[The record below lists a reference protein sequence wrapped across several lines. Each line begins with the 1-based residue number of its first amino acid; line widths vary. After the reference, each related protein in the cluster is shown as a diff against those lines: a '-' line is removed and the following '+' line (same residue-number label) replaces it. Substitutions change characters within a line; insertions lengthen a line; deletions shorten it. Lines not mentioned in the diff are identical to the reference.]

1 MQCYTSESLAGLDFQ
16 KRYGF
21 TDYIDRSAHLTMFGM
36 YREDDFDTL
45 RGHNGFVTVVWQGMD
60 AREINPDWLPFLR
73 SFHVDHISISHCI
86 TESLNGYGIESKYI
100 PVSATSANCYP
111 VKRGNSIYLYH
122 SDDSESS
129 RDYYGTHFI
138 PEIEA
143 RTGLRVQTAT
153 LGEYSKAALRR
164 LYADCFINLRLT
176 QYDGCPNTNLEMG
189 LLGRRSIFN
198 GHIPHSIPW
207 QNIDD
212 ICASIMAE
220 YERRHEPN
228 DHISNDIAEF
238 LNINFP

>member
-1 MQCYTSESLAGLDFQ
+1 MQCYISKSLEGLDFRT
-16 KRYGF
+16 RYGLTPY
-21 TDYIDRSAHLTMFGM
+21 TDRDAPLIMFGM
-36 YREDDFDTL
+36 YRDEDFDILRRHDSTVTL
-45 RGHNGFVTVVWQGMD
+45 VWQGMD
-60 AREINPDWLPFLR
+60 AREINPAWLPFLK
-73 SFHVDHISISHCI
+73 SSHVNHISISHWI
-86 TESLNGYGIESKYI
+86 TESLNGYGIQSKYL
-100 PVSATSANCYP
+100 PVSATSANIYP

-122 SDDSESS
+122 SDDLESS
-129 RDYYGTHFI
+129 RAYYGAHFI

-143 RTGLRVQTAT
+143 RTGLRVQTAI
-153 LGEYSKAALRR
+153 LGEYSKDALRR

-189 LLGRRSIFN
+189 LMGRRSIFN

-228 DHISNDIAEF
+228 DHISNDIADF
-238 LNINFP
+238 LNITFP